1 MFRHCLLMKVMLKE
15 LAVDQAKL
23 EALHID
29 DLVGFICINLIDDV
43 RSLRFGSE
51 LAPCL
56 MGYDDWSS

>member
-1 MFRHCLLMKVMLKE
+1 MKVMLKE